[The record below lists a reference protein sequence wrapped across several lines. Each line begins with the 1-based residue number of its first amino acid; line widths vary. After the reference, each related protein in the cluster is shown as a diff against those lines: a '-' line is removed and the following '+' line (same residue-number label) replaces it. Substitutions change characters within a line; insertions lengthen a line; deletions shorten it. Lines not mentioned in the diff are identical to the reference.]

1 MRNIKYGGTLVPGDF
16 IAVSYQNHIDLGWY
30 AGDGRGTLQYYTLR
44 GPGIAYKDYQDWLN
58 SSDEEKRKNKWMS
71 SRFEKGFTRKSFWK
85 SYINSVHSTRVMK
98 LTNPEEIFTEK
109 EDRESYEKSKEA
121 LITINFI
128 KQ

>member
-1 MRNIKYGGTLVPGDF
+1 MRNIRYGGTLVPGDF

-98 LTNPEEIFTEK
+98 LTNPEELLTEQ
-109 EDRESYEKSKEA
+109 EDRELYERSKEA
-121 LITINFI
+121 LITVNFI